1 MTNEA
6 TFTPCAQD
14 FVDVTRARFVRAVLG
29 RRFAVKIAVLILTA
43 PIAVIG
49 IFMLLGVADHD
60 AAYGAVLGSLGGT
73 IALFVIIFGTYMLIP
88 RRARRTFQ
96 QQKTAH
102 TEMTVTWSTDAL
114 TLLTPFGETR
124 YPWAN
129 LHGWAES
136 RDTVLVLASDTM
148 SYFIPRRALNDLS
161 LAHLRATRSASGL
174 PRR

>member
-1 MTNEA
+1 LTNEA

-29 RRFAVKIAVLILTA
+29 RRFAVRLAVLILIT

-49 IFMLLGVADHD
+49 IFMPLGMAGPD
-60 AAYGAVLGSLGGT
+60 AAYGAVLGSLGGV
-73 IALFVIIFGTYMLIP
+73 IALFVIILGMYILIP

-102 TEMTVTWSTDAL
+102 AEMTVRWSTDAL
-114 TLLTPFGETR
+114 TLVTPFGETR

-136 RDTVLVLASDTM
+136 TDTVLVLASDTV
-148 SYFIPRRALNDLS
+148 SYFIPKRALSNSS
-161 LAHLRATRSASGL
+161 LVHVRATLSASGL